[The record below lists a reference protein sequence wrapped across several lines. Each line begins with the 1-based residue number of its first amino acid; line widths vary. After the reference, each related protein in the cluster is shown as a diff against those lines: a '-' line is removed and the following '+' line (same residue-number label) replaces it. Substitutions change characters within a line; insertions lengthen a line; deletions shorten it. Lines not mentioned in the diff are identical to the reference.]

1 MNEYK
6 LLAYDLPFKVLFKL
20 VLLKKG
26 IHNFPLYKTEKGVS
40 YRKTYLVDGHIQT
53 C

>member
-1 MNEYK
+1 MDEYK
-6 LLAYDLPFKVLFKL
+6 LLTYDLPFKVLFKF

-26 IHNFPLYKTEKGVS
+26 IHNFPLCKSEKGVS
-40 YRKTYLVDGHIQT
+40 YRKASLVDRHIQT